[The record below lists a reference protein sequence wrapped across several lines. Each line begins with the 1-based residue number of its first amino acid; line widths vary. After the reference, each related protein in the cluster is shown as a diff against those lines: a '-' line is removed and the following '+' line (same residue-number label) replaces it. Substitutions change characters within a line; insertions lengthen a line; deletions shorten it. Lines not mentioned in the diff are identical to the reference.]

1 VLDLRVDDHPR
12 PIDELRRI
20 HTMHFRL
27 FGSTPREQWL
37 PLEGD
42 LRTEVDERL
51 TQLGYATLDSWAGIE
66 NLEERVDGS
75 DAIDPVVLEALRE
88 SS

>member
-1 VLDLRVDDHPR
+1 
-12 PIDELRRI
+12 
-20 HTMHFRL
+20 RL
-27 FGSTPREQWL
+27 FEVSPRDDWL

-51 TQLGYATLDSWAGIE
+51 GRLGHDSLAAWAGVE
-66 NLEERVDGS
+66 NLEERVDGG

-88 SS
+88 ATA